1 MAKNGGRISDDELER
16 LKVSVSLEAVVKA
29 AGVVLSRRGS
39 DLVGCC
45 PFHEDKTPS
54 FSVTPD
60 KGLWRCF
67 GACDAGGDVITFLMK
82 HERVSFRHAVELLRG
97 QAGVVEVSAAALAPV
112 KSKPALA
119 PLAAPEEDA
128 ALVARVSDYYHE
140 RLKET
145 PEALAYL
152 TKRGIDPAK
161 VVDAFELGYADRTL
175 CYVLTGPKMRA
186 RLQGLGVLRQTG
198 HEHLNGSLVVPIR
211 DVEPQSAIGPRTVAR
226 GRVVNLYGR
235 KIRDDLKKGTPDH
248 LYLAGPHR
256 GVFNLDG
263 FRGSTEVILCEALID
278 ALTVYAAGFHH
289 VTSAYGAGGF
299 TDEICQAFVR
309 HGVKR
314 VLIAFDRDAAGDKGA
329 AKVAEILAV
338 HGIEAYRVRLPQ
350 GMDINAYA
358 LSVTD
363 PTEALAA
370 MFRAAQ
376 WMDMP
381 AVPAPELA
389 LSVPVADAGQARE
402 GEMDQAP
409 VPVPETPSPVAPSL
423 VASPVPPGPEALP
436 ALDMAQGLSEIVL
449 KLGERQ
455 WRVRGLEKN
464 SSTESLRINLMVRRG
479 DSFHVDGLEL
489 LSAKARAAYV
499 TEASSELG
507 LTPEVIKRDLG
518 QVLLRLEAL
527 QDERLNADAK
537 TRAAA
542 DVTMTAEEEAAA
554 LTFLKSPGL
563 LDRIAQDVAACGVV
577 GEASNVQA
585 VYLAAL
591 SRKLDKPLA
600 VLIQSTSAAGKSA
613 LMDAVLNL
621 VPAEE
626 RVSYSAMTGQSLF
639 YLGEAD
645 LKHKALAIAEEEG
658 VRQAAYALKLL
669 QSQGSL
675 TIASTGKDP
684 ASGKLV
690 TQEYRVEGPVALMLT
705 TTAIDLDEELRNRCL
720 VLSVDESRDQTQAIH
735 ARQRFEETLAGLES
749 REDEQSLITLHRN
762 AQRLIKPIK
771 VVNPYAEALTFRDD
785 QTRTR
790 RDHRKYLGL
799 IRAIALLHQHQR
811 PTKTLKR
818 PDGSEVAYIE
828 ATVSDIAAANR
839 LAHAV
844 LGSTLD
850 ELPPQTRRL
859 LTLIRQMVTARAEAE
874 ALHPKDVRFTRKD
887 VRDHTG
893 FGDTQAKV
901 HLARLLEM
909 EYLFVSRV
917 RHTDQASAPQNSY
930 AYELAWSGEGV
941 DGVPF
946 VMGLIDVATLGY
958 DSNRSGAAGAQ
969 AVHGRGGVG
978 AMSAGGRGVGNPVKA
993 MQDKALHDASEISAE
1008 NARMR
1013 TEKAPAIVVASNGAY
1028 PAPHRAAIA

>member
-1 MAKNGGRISDDELER
+1 MAKNGSRIGDDELAE
-16 LKVSVSLEAVVKA
+16 LKASVSLESVVRA
-29 AGVVLSRRGS
+29 AGVALEKRGH

-45 PFHEDKTPS
+45 PFHDDKTPS
-54 FSVTPD
+54 FVVTPD

-67 GACDAGGDVITFLMK
+67 GACDAGGDVITFLCK
-82 HERVSFRHAVELLRG
+82 SEGVSFRRAVERLRS
-97 QAGVVEVSAAALAPV
+97 QAGVPMAVARPTRA
-112 KSKPALA
+112 KPA
-119 PLAAPEEDA
+119 PLVETSPAEDA
-128 ALVARVSDYYHE
+128 ALLGRVADYYHE
-140 RLKET
+140 RLKQT

-152 TKRGIDPAK
+152 TGRGIDPAK
-161 VVDAFELGYADRTL
+161 VMDVFGLGFADRSL
-175 CYVLTGPKMRA
+175 CYVLTGAKMRA
-186 RLQGLGVLRQTG
+186 RLQGLGVLRDSG

-211 DVEPQSAIGPRTVAR
+211 DAD

-235 KIRDDLKKGTPDH
+235 KIRDDLRKGTAYH
-248 LYLAGPHR
+248 LYLPGPHQ

-263 FRGSTEVILCEALID
+263 FKGSAEMILCEALID
-278 ALTVYAAGFHH
+278 ALTVYAAGFTH

-299 TDEICQAFVR
+299 TDDILQAFVR

-314 VLIAFDRDAAGDKGA
+314 VLIAYDRDAAGDKGA
-329 AKVAEILAV
+329 AKVAEVLAA
-338 HGIEAYRVRLPQ
+338 HGIEAYRVRLPH

-358 LSVTD
+358 LSVAD
-363 PTEALAA
+363 PAEGLAE
-370 MFRAAQ
+370 MFRSAI
-376 WMDMP
+376 WMDIAAPVATAGLASVEEMDR
-381 AVPAPELA
+381 APAP
-389 LSVPVADAGQARE
+389 G
-402 GEMDQAP
+402 
-409 VPVPETPSPVAPSL
+409 PETSPSITSSL

-436 ALDMAQGLSEIVL
+436 AVDMAQGLSEIL
-449 KLGERQ
+449 LLLGERT
-455 WRVRGLEKN
+455 WRVRGLDKC
-464 SSTESLRINLMVRRG
+464 SSPESLKINLMVRRG
-479 DSFHVDGLEL
+479 EVYHVDGLEL
-489 LSAKARAAYV
+489 LSARARTAYIAEAA
-499 TEASSELG
+499 TELAVA
-507 LTPEVIKRDLG
+507 PEVIKRDLG
-518 QVLLRLEAL
+518 QILLRLEAL
-527 QDERLNADAK
+527 QDERLKAEKPPSASDAPTLTAD
-537 TRAAA
+537 
-542 DVTMTAEEEAAA
+542 EEAAA
-554 LTFLKSPGL
+554 LAWLKAPDL
-563 LDRIAQDVAACGVV
+563 LDRIAADVAACGVV
-577 GEASNVQA
+577 GEACNVQA

-626 RVSYSAMTGQSLF
+626 RVAYSAMTGQSLF

-705 TTAIDLDEELRNRCL
+705 TTAIDLDEELKNRCL
-720 VLSVDESRDQTQAIH
+720 VLSVDESRDQTRAIH
-735 ARQRFEETLAGLES
+735 ARQRFEETLAGLS
-749 REDEQSLITLHRN
+749 AREDEQSLVTLHQN
-762 AQRLIKPIK
+762 AQRLIRPMK
-771 VVNPYAEALTFRDD
+771 VVNPYAERLTFRDD

-828 ATVSDIAAANR
+828 ATLSDIKAANT

-859 LTLIRQMVTARAEAE
+859 LGLIHAMVTARADAE
-874 ALHPKDVRFTRKD
+874 GVTSRDVRFSRREL
-887 VRDHTG
+887 RDYSG

-909 EYLFVSRV
+909 EYVFVSRV
-917 RHTDQASAPQNSY
+917 RHTDQASAY
-930 AYELAWSGEGV
+930 VYELAWSGEGS
-941 DGVPF
+941 GGQPF
-946 VMGLIDVATLGY
+946 VMGLIDPAKLAVSDGY
-958 DSNRSGAAGAQ
+958 DRQRSGVDVDRSVSGREPVAPVS
-969 AVHGRGGVG
+969 AV
-978 AMSAGGRGVGNPVKA
+978 GRGVGNPVKA
-993 MQDKALHDASEISAE
+993 IQDKASLEASDIPAQ
-1008 NARMR
+1008 NARLG
-1013 TEKAPAIVVASNGAY
+1013 TEERPVAVVPHLNGARLNGV
-1028 PAPHRAAIA
+1028 ALAG

>member
-1 MAKNGGRISDDELER
+1 MAKNGGRICDDELAR
-16 LKVSVSLEAVVKA
+16 LKASVSLEAVVKA

-82 HERVSFRHAVELLRG
+82 SEGVSFRHAVELLRS
-97 QAGVVEVSAAALAPV
+97 QVGVVAVSGDEVAKVRSR
-112 KSKPALA
+112 PALT
-119 PLAAPEEDA
+119 PLAASSEDA
-128 ALVARVSDYYHE
+128 GLLGQVADYYHE
-140 RLKET
+140 CLTRT

-152 TKRGIDPAK
+152 TGRGIDPAK
-161 VVDAFELGYADRTL
+161 VVDAFGLGFADRSL
-175 CYVLTGPKMRA
+175 CYVLSGPKMRS
-186 RLQGLGVLRQTG
+186 RLQGLGVLRETG
-198 HEHLNGSLVVPIR
+198 HEHLRGSLVVPIR
-211 DVEPQSAIGPRTVAR
+211 DEEGH
-226 GRVVNLYGR
+226 VVNLYGR
-235 KIRDDLKKGTPDH
+235 KIRDDLRNGTAYH
-248 LYLAGPHR
+248 LYLPGPHR

-263 FRGSTEVILCEALID
+263 IRGQAEAILCEALID
-278 ALTVYAAGFHH
+278 AMTVYAAGFHH

-299 TDEICQAFVR
+299 ADDILQAFVR

-329 AKVAEILAV
+329 AKVAEILHAQ
-338 HGIEAYRVRLPQ
+338 GIEAYRVRLPH

-358 LSVTD
+358 LSVAD
-363 PTEALAA
+363 PAEALGE
-370 MFRAAQ
+370 MFRSAV
-376 WMDMP
+376 WMDM
-381 AVPAPELA
+381 AGPAPVATAGLA
-389 LSVPVADAGQARE
+389 SV
-402 GEMDQAP
+402 GEIDQAS
-409 VPVPETPSPVAPSL
+409 VPVPEVPPPVASSL
-423 VASPVPPGPEALP
+423 VASPVPPRPEALP
-436 ALDMAQGLSEIVL
+436 ALEMAQGLSEILL
-449 KLGERQ
+449 KLGERT
-455 WRVRGLEKN
+455 WRVRGLDKC
-464 SSTESLRINLMVRRG
+464 SSPESLKINLMVRRG
-479 DSFHVDGLEL
+479 DAYHVDGLEL
-489 LSAKARAAYV
+489 LSAKARTAYIAEAA
-499 TEASSELG
+499 TELG
-507 LTPEVIKRDLG
+507 VTPEVIKRDLG
-518 QVLLRLEAL
+518 QILLRLEGV
-527 QDERLNADAK
+527 QDERLNAASASR
-537 TRAAA
+537 TSAEPTLTA
-542 DVTMTAEEEAAA
+542 DEAAA
-554 LTFLKSPGL
+554 ALAWLKSPNL
-563 LDRIAQDVAACGVV
+563 LERIAADVAACGVV
-577 GEASNVQA
+577 GEACNVQA

-621 VPAEE
+621 VPEEE
-626 RVSYSAMTGQSLF
+626 RVAYSAMTGQSLF

-771 VVNPYAEALTFRDD
+771 VVNPYAESLTFRDD

-811 PTKTLKR
+811 PVKELKR
-818 PDGSEVAYIE
+818 PDGSAVAYIE
-828 ATVSDIAAANR
+828 ATVSDIKAANA

-874 ALHPKDVRFTRKD
+874 GVAVRDVRFTRKEL
-887 VRDHTG
+887 RDHTG

-901 HLARLLEM
+901 HLVRLLEM

-917 RHTDQASAPQNSY
+917 RHTDQASAY
-930 AYELAWSGEGV
+930 VYELAWSGEGV

-958 DSNRSGAAGAQ
+958 DPQRSGGTEDRAGS
-969 AVHGRGGVG
+969 GRPEVGGL
-978 AMSAGGRGVGNPVKA
+978 SGGSRGVGNPVKA
-993 MQDKALHDASEISAE
+993 MQDKASLDASEIPVE

-1013 TEKAPAIVVASNGAY
+1013 TEKTPVIVVPPKVRLNGA
-1028 PAPHRAAIA
+1028 ALAG

>member
-1 MAKNGGRISDDELER
+1 MAKNGSRIGDDELAE
-16 LKVSVSLEAVVKA
+16 LKASVSLESVVRA
-29 AGVVLSRRGS
+29 AGVALEKRGH

-45 PFHEDKTPS
+45 PFHDDKTPS
-54 FSVTPD
+54 FVVTPD

-67 GACDAGGDVITFLMK
+67 GACDAGGDVITFICK
-82 HERVSFRHAVELLRG
+82 SEGVSFRHAVERLRS
-97 QAGVVEVSAAALAPV
+97 QAGVPMAVARPTRA
-112 KSKPALA
+112 KPA
-119 PLAAPEEDA
+119 PTPETSPAEDA
-128 ALVARVSDYYHE
+128 ALLGKVADYYHD
-140 RLKET
+140 RLKQT

-152 TKRGIDPAK
+152 TGRGIDPAK
-161 VVDAFELGYADRTL
+161 VMDVFDLGFADRSL
-175 CYVLTGPKMRA
+175 CYVLTGAKMRA
-186 RLQGLGVLRQTG
+186 RLQGLGVLRDSG

-211 DVEPQSAIGPRTVAR
+211 DAD

-235 KIRDDLKKGTPDH
+235 KIRDDLRKGTAYH
-248 LYLAGPHR
+248 LYLPGPHQ

-263 FRGSTEVILCEALID
+263 FKGSAEVILCEALID
-278 ALTVYAAGFHH
+278 ALTVYAAGFTH

-299 TDEICQAFVR
+299 TDDILQAFVR

-314 VLIAFDRDAAGDKGA
+314 VLIAYDRDGAGDKGA
-329 AKVAEILAV
+329 IKVAEILHAN
-338 HGIEAYRVRLPQ
+338 GIEAYRVRLPFAL
-350 GMDINAYA
+350 DINAYA

-363 PTEALAA
+363 PAEGLAE
-370 MFRAAQ
+370 MFRSAE
-376 WMDMP
+376 WIDMGK
-381 AVPAPELA
+381 PAPGPEA
-389 LSVPVADAGQARE
+389 PPPVA
-402 GEMDQAP
+402 
-409 VPVPETPSPVAPSL
+409 SSL

-436 ALDMAQGLSEIVL
+436 ALEMAQGLSEIL
-449 KLGERQ
+449 LPLGERT
-455 WRVRGLEKN
+455 WRVRGLDKC
-464 SSTESLRINLMVRRG
+464 SSPESLKINLMVRRG
-479 DSFHVDGLEL
+479 DAYHVDGLEL
-489 LSAKARAAYV
+489 LSARARTAYIAEAA
-499 TEASSELG
+499 TELG
-507 LTPEVIKRDLG
+507 VAPEVIKRDLG
-518 QVLLRLEAL
+518 QILLRLEAL
-527 QDERLNADAK
+527 QDERLKADKPSSASDAP
-537 TRAAA
+537 TLTA
-542 DVTMTAEEEAAA
+542 DEEAAA
-554 LTFLKSPGL
+554 LAFLKSPDL
-563 LDRIAQDVAACGVV
+563 LDRLAQDVAACGVV
-577 GEASNVQA
+577 GEACNVQA

-626 RVSYSAMTGQSLF
+626 RVAYSAMTGQSLF

-705 TTAIDLDEELRNRCL
+705 TTAIDLDEELKNRCL
-720 VLSVDESRDQTQAIH
+720 VLSVDESRDQTRAIH
-735 ARQRFEETLAGLES
+735 ARQRFEETLAGLS
-749 REDEQSLITLHRN
+749 AREDEHSLITLHQN
-762 AQRLIKPIK
+762 AQRLIRPMK
-771 VVNPYAEALTFRDD
+771 VVNPYAESLTFRDD

-828 ATVSDIAAANR
+828 ATLSDIKAANT

-859 LTLIRQMVTARAEAE
+859 LGLIHAMVTARAEAE
-874 ALHPKDVRFTRKD
+874 GVTSRDVRFTRREL
-887 VRDHTG
+887 RDYSG

-917 RHTDQASAPQNSY
+917 RHTDQASAY
-930 AYELAWSGEGV
+930 VYELAWSGEGS
-941 DGVPF
+941 GGQPF
-946 VMGLIDVATLGY
+946 LMGLIDPAKLAVSDGY
-958 DSNRSGAAGAQ
+958 DRQRSGVDVDRSVSGREPVAPVS
-969 AVHGRGGVG
+969 AV
-978 AMSAGGRGVGNPVKA
+978 GRGVGNPVKA
-993 MQDKALHDASEISAE
+993 MQDKALREVVSEPAE
-1008 NARMR
+1008 NACLG
-1013 TEKAPAIVVASNGAY
+1013 TEDRPVAVVPHLNGARLNGV
-1028 PAPHRAAIA
+1028 ALAG

>member
-1 MAKNGGRISDDELER
+1 MAKNGSRIGDDELAE
-16 LKVSVSLEAVVKA
+16 LKASVSLESVVRA
-29 AGVVLSRRGS
+29 AGVALEKRGH

-45 PFHEDKTPS
+45 PFHDDKTPS
-54 FSVTPD
+54 FVVTPD

-67 GACDAGGDVITFLMK
+67 GACDAGGDVITFLCK
-82 HERVSFRHAVELLRG
+82 SEGVSFRHAVERLRS
-97 QAGVVEVSAAALAPV
+97 QAGVPMAVARPTRA
-112 KSKPALA
+112 KPA
-119 PLAAPEEDA
+119 PLVETSPAEDA
-128 ALVARVSDYYHE
+128 ALLGKVADYYHE
-140 RLKET
+140 RLKQT

-152 TKRGIDPAK
+152 TGRGIDPAK
-161 VVDAFELGYADRTL
+161 VMDVFGLGFADRSL
-175 CYVLTGPKMRA
+175 CYVLTGAKMRA
-186 RLQGLGVLRQTG
+186 RLQGLGVLRDSG

-211 DVEPQSAIGPRTVAR
+211 DAD

-235 KIRDDLKKGTPDH
+235 KIRDDLRKGTAYH
-248 LYLAGPHR
+248 LYLPGPHQ

-263 FRGSTEVILCEALID
+263 FKGSAEVILCEALID
-278 ALTVYAAGFHH
+278 ALTVYAAGFTH

-299 TDEICQAFVR
+299 TDDILQAFVR

-314 VLIAFDRDAAGDKGA
+314 VLIAYDRDGAGDKGA
-329 AKVAEILAV
+329 IKVAEILHAN
-338 HGIEAYRVRLPQ
+338 GIEAYRARLPFAL
-350 GMDINAYA
+350 DINAYA

-363 PTEALAA
+363 PAEGLAE
-370 MFRAAQ
+370 MFRSAE
-376 WMDMP
+376 WIDMGR
-381 AVPAPELA
+381 PAPGPEA
-389 LSVPVADAGQARE
+389 PPPVA
-402 GEMDQAP
+402 
-409 VPVPETPSPVAPSL
+409 SSL

-436 ALDMAQGLSEIVL
+436 AVEMAQGLSEIIL
-449 KLGERQ
+449 KLGERL
-455 WRVRGLEKN
+455 WRVRGLDKCN
-464 SSTESLRINLMVRRG
+464 SPESLKLNLMVRRG
-479 DSFHVDGLEL
+479 DAYHVDGLEL
-489 LSAKARAAYV
+489 LSARARTAYIAEAA
-499 TEASSELG
+499 TELG
-507 LTPEVIKRDLG
+507 VAPEVIKRDLG
-518 QVLLRLEAL
+518 QILLRLEAL
-527 QDERLNADAK
+527 QDERLKAEKPPSASDAPTLTAD
-537 TRAAA
+537 
-542 DVTMTAEEEAAA
+542 EEAAA
-554 LTFLKSPGL
+554 LAFLKSPDL
-563 LDRIAQDVAACGVV
+563 LDRLAQDVAACGVV
-577 GEASNVQA
+577 GEACNVQA

-626 RVSYSAMTGQSLF
+626 RVAYSAMTGQSLF

-705 TTAIDLDEELRNRCL
+705 TTAIDLDEELKNRCL
-720 VLSVDESRDQTQAIH
+720 VLSVDESRDQTRAIH
-735 ARQRFEETLAGLES
+735 ARQRFEETLAGLS
-749 REDEQSLITLHRN
+749 AREDEQSLVTLHQN
-762 AQRLIKPIK
+762 AQRLIRPMK
-771 VVNPYAEALTFRDD
+771 VVNPYAERLTFRDD

-828 ATVSDIAAANR
+828 ATLSDIKAANT

-859 LTLIRQMVTARAEAE
+859 LDLIHAMVTARAEAE
-874 ALHPKDVRFTRKD
+874 GVTNRDVRFSRREL
-887 VRDHTG
+887 RDYSG

-917 RHTDQASAPQNSY
+917 RHTDQASAY
-930 AYELAWSGEGV
+930 VYELAWSGEGS
-941 DGVPF
+941 GGQPF
-946 VMGLIDVATLGY
+946 VMGLIDPAQLMAPQVNMDGY
-958 DSNRSGAAGAQ
+958 DRQRSGVDADRSASGREPVAPVS
-969 AVHGRGGVG
+969 AV
-978 AMSAGGRGVGNPVKA
+978 GRGVGNPVKA
-993 MQDKALHDASEISAE
+993 MQDKASLEASDISAQ
-1008 NARMR
+1008 NACLG
-1013 TEKAPAIVVASNGAY
+1013 TEDRPVAVVPHLNGARLNGV
-1028 PAPHRAAIA
+1028 ALAG